1 MATQEPTMTP
11 FDLAQFDVSGDVRQ
25 VADDAGLMDEGGTR
39 RKLLRDAGITVAGAG
54 LLTGILSPLEAFAAA
69 GGATGAYSTTRKS
82 AANDLKI
89 GNFALT
95 LEYLEA
101 AFYKQ
106 AHDSGALTDP
116 DISGFAGKLA
126 EHEAAHVKA
135 LKGILGAKAV
145 SSPKVNFGSAV
156 TDQNVFMMT
165 ANALEPVG
173 TAAYQG
179 AGPYIHSPT
188 IVKAALSILP
198 VEANHAAYAATLGK
212 LKGILPDA
220 DPAPFAFRRPNG
232 YNATLKKVTATHFVT
247 GNLHP

>member
-1 MATQEPTMTP
+1 MPP
-11 FDLAQFDVSGDVRQ
+11 FDIAQFDASGDIRQ

-39 RKLLRDAGITVAGAG
+39 RRLLRDAGITVAGGTMLA
-54 LLTGILSPLEAFAAA
+54 GILSPLEALAASA
-69 GGATGAYSTTRKS
+69 SGAYSLRKS

-106 AHDSGALTDP
+106 AHASGALTDP

-135 LKGILGAKAV
+135 LKGILGSKAV
-145 SSPKVNFGSAV
+145 KAPKVDFGNAV

-179 AGPYIHSPT
+179 AGPYIHSPV

-198 VEANHAAYAATLGK
+198 VEANHAAYASTLGK

-220 DPAPFAFRRPNG
+220 DPAPFSFRRPNG
-232 YNATLKKVTATHFVT
+232 FKTTIKKVTHTGFVQGT
-247 GNLHP
+247 LQPT

>member
-1 MATQEPTMTP
+1 MAPLDL
-11 FDLAQFDVSGDVRQ
+11 DLASFDASGDIRQ
-25 VADDAGLMDEGGTR
+25 VADDAGLMDERGTR
-39 RKLLRDAGITVAGAG
+39 RRLLRDAGITVAGG
-54 LLTGILSPLEAFAAA
+54 SLLVGILSPLEALAASA
-69 GGATGAYSTTRKS
+69 MGAYSLRKS
-82 AANDLKI
+82 AANDVKI

-106 AHDSGALTDP
+106 AHASGALTDA
-116 DISGFAGKLA
+116 DISGFARKLA

-145 SSPKVNFGSAV
+145 SAPRVNFGNAV
-156 TDQNVFMMT
+156 TDQNVFMKT

-179 AGPYIHSPT
+179 AGPYIHSPA

-198 VEANHAAYAATLGK
+198 VEANHAAYASTLGK

-232 YNATLKKVTATHFVT
+232 YKATLEKVAATGFVT

>member
-1 MATQEPTMTP
+1 LATRSPCT
-11 FDLAQFDVSGDVRQ
+11 RQ
-25 VADDAGLMDEGGTR
+25 ACRGHHGHRRIDAGR
-39 RKLLRDAGITVAGAG
+39 HPV
-54 LLTGILSPLEAFAAA
+54 AA
-69 GGATGAYSTTRKS
+69 GSLCRLWGRAKGAYAQRKS
-82 AANDLKI
+82 ASNDLRI

-126 EHEAAHVKA
+126 EHEAAHVMA
-135 LKGILGAKAV
+135 LKGILGSKAV
-145 SSPKVNFGSAV
+145 KAPKVDFGNAV
-156 TDQNVFMMT
+156 TDQNVFMKT

-179 AGPYIHSPT
+179 AGPYIFSPA

-198 VEANHAAYAATLGK
+198 VEANHAAYASTLGK

-232 YNATLKKVTATHFVT
+232 FKATMKKVTDTGFVKGT
-247 GNLHP
+247 LQP